1 MKYNIIK
8 DTNPRL
14 RKVSEPVSFPLS
26 KEDSDT
32 IDFMLSYIIRS
43 TDEDYAAKHNIR
55 AGVGLAAPQ
64 LGILKRM
71 FIIYIHNLDGK
82 DVIYQLVNPEILEES
97 DKLIAIEA
105 GEGCLSVDKPHPG
118 LAHRHYSIKM
128 KAYDCYTKQNVEINA
143 SGYEAIVLQHEFD
156 HLNGVL
162 FYDRIDP
169 INPDKAK
176 PGEVLI

>member
-14 RKVSEPVSFPLS
+14 RKVSEPVTLPIS
-26 KEDSDT
+26 KEDEET
-32 IDFMLSYIIRS
+32 IEFMLSYIIKS
-43 TDEDYAAKHNIR
+43 TDENYAAKHNIR

-71 FIIYIHNLDGK
+71 FIVYIPNQENGDI
-82 DVIYQLVNPEILEES
+82 IYQLVNPEIIEES

-128 KAYDCYTKQNVEINA
+128 KAYDYHTKQDVEISA

-169 INPDKAK
+169 NNPDKK
-176 PGEVLI
+176 KDNEVLI